1 MSGRLLD
8 FKSYIGGADNVIIE
22 EFFPTTQKTY
32 TYNYATDI
40 TNYTFEADYQTLVVD
55 TLAYDRATGLP
66 NFADSSITGYFA
78 NAEIGNAN
86 IVVTDAVSGLVDF
99 TIPAQRYTGN
109 ITPSA
114 RTNVPI
120 TVVGFTWTN
129 TNVTPNVTETHRWAI
144 VERFEPDSPIGD
156 PTQEAGFTSLTS

>member
-8 FKSYIGGADNVIIE
+8 FKSYVGGADNVQVIE
-22 EFFPTTQKTY
+22 MFPTTQKTF
-32 TYNYATDI
+32 TYNYAANI
-40 TNYTFEADYQTLVVD
+40 SLYNFEADYQTLVVD
-55 TLAYDRATGLP
+55 SLAYDRITGDP
-66 NFADSSITGYFA
+66 NFTDSNIIGSFA
-78 NAEIGNAN
+78 KVEVGNAN
-86 IVVTDAVSGLVDF
+86 IVVTDAAVGTVDF

-129 TNVTPNVTETHRWAI
+129 TEVTPNVTETHRWAV
-144 VERFEPDSPIGD
+144 VERYEPDAPVGNVLASP
-156 PTQEAGFTSLTS
+156 GFTALT

>member
-8 FKSYIGGADNVIIE
+8 FKSYIGGSDNVQVIE
-22 EFFPTTQKTY
+22 MFPTTQKTF
-32 TYNYATDI
+32 TYNYGTPITD
-40 TNYTFEADYQTLVVD
+40 YTFQADYQTLVVD
-55 TLAYDRATGLP
+55 TLAYDRITGLP
-66 NFADSSITGYFA
+66 NFTDSNIIGSFA
-78 NAEIGNAN
+78 KVEIGNAN
-86 IVVTDAVSGLVDF
+86 IVVTSTSNGTVDF

-129 TNVTPNVTETHRWAI
+129 TGPTPSVTESHRWAVI
-144 VERFEPDSPIGD
+144 ERYEPDAPVGNVLLSPGY
-156 PTQEAGFTSLTS
+156 TSLT

>member
-8 FKSYIGGADNVIIE
+8 FKSYIGGADNVQVIE
-22 EFFPTTQKTY
+22 MFPTTQKTF
-32 TYNYATDI
+32 TYNYGTDI

-55 TLAYDRATGLP
+55 TLTYDRLTGDP
-66 NFADSSITGYFA
+66 NFTESNVIGYFA

-86 IVVTDAVSGLVDF
+86 IVVTDAVAGTVDF

-114 RTNVPI
+114 RTDVPI
-120 TVVGFTWTN
+120 TVVGFTWTD
-129 TNVTPNVTETHRWAI
+129 TGKTPNVVESHRWAVI
-144 VERFEPDSPIGD
+144 ERYEPDVPVGNVQLS
-156 PTQEAGFTSLTS
+156 AGFTSLT